1 MKRFLTIL
9 LILLNCSI
17 CFADDLVPYSFPFT
31 GKWNPTEN
39 PMLLH
44 DYGLQ
49 DIQNL
54 RKWGK
59 HFKGVKGHSRINKP
73 PWGFHIWIVNG
84 FHFRKGNPV
93 ESHVF
98 AKIYNSVAIPL

>member
-39 PMLLH
+39 PMLLD

-59 HFKGVKGHSRINKP
+59 HFRGVKGHSRINQDHPGDVIYHCQWFPFSKGQSGGIP
-73 PWGFHIWIVNG
+73 C
-84 FHFRKGNPV
+84 FRK
-93 ESHVF
+93 H
-98 AKIYNSVAIPL
+98 

>member
-39 PMLLH
+39 PMLLD

-59 HFKGVKGHSRINKP
+59 QFRGVKGHSRINQTTL
-73 PWGFHIWIVNG
+73 G
-84 FHFRKGNPV
+84 
-93 ESHVF
+93 
-98 AKIYNSVAIPL
+98 